1 MLSRI
6 HFAPLALFV
15 ASLLVYAG
23 AAQAQDKD
31 TKVLAKGT
39 FHNADKAGKGTA
51 TIYQLADGKRVL
63 RLTDFETDNGPD
75 LHVRLI
81 AADDAK
87 DTTSAA
93 KAEFVELAKLKGNKG
108 NQNYDLPKDVDL
120 SKYKVV
126 SIWCNRFSVNFA
138 AAPLVAAK
146 SNTP

>member
-1 MLSRI
+1 MFSGLT
-6 HFAPLALFV
+6 FATLALFI
-15 ASLLVYAG
+15 AG
-23 AAQAQDKD
+23 LFLYNGATQAQEKGS
-31 TKVLAKGT
+31 KVLAKGE
-39 FHNADKAGKGTA
+39 FHKAEKAGSGTA
-51 TIYQLADGKRVL
+51 TLYQLADGKRVL
-63 RLTDFETDNGPD
+63 RLTDFAVDNGPD

-87 DTTSAA
+87 DTDSVK

-138 AAPLVAAK
+138 AAPLKVAK
-146 SNTP
+146 

>member
-1 MLSRI
+1 MLSRLT
-6 HFAPLALFV
+6 FAALALFV
-15 ASLLVYAG
+15 ASVFLYAP
-23 AAQAQDKD
+23 AAQAQDKGS
-31 TKVLAKGT
+31 KVVAKGD

-51 TIYQLADGKRVL
+51 TVYEVADGKRVL
-63 RLTDFETDNGPD
+63 RLSNFETDNGPD

-87 DTTSAA
+87 DTDSVK

-138 AAPLVAAK
+138 AAPLKAVK
-146 SNTP
+146 